1 MSTDEQARVI
11 PRQRTET
18 REPLWRHV
26 VGDVLRRER
35 LAQRRTL
42 KDVSETARISMPYLS
57 ELERGLKEAS
67 SEILAAAARALGL
80 RLADLLTRAHREL
93 AEAELTRTTPRP
105 ITSTRGLSCG
115 GPPADTADA
124 RSVTSGGE
132 LSTRHTRASGTSQW
146 TVSLAA

>member
-11 PRQRTET
+11 PLQRTET

-35 LAQRRTL
+35 HAQKRTL
-42 KDVSETARISMPYLS
+42 KDV
-57 ELERGLKEAS
+57 

-93 AEAELTRTTPRP
+93 AEAELTQTTPRP
-105 ITSTRGLSCG
+105 VTSTRGLSCG

-132 LSTRHTRASGTSQW
+132 PSTRYTRASGTSQW
-146 TVSLAA
+146 TVRLAA

>member
-1 MSTDEQARVI
+1 MSTHEQARVI
-11 PRQRTET
+11 PLRRTEA
-18 REPLWRHV
+18 REPLRRHV

-35 LAQRRTL
+35 LAQKRTL
-42 KDVSETARISMPYLS
+42 KDV
-57 ELERGLKEAS
+57 

-105 ITSTRGLSCG
+105 VTSTRGPSCG

-132 LSTRHTRASGTSQW
+132 PSTRHTRASGTSQC
-146 TVSLAA
+146 TASLAA